1 MDKLIQAIILK
12 ALQDNPK
19 GLTTRQTHKVVKRKL
34 KLILQYKKLEEKMKK
49 TLDKILDQMY
59 NSIRKKERVRVK
71 KMNNVKRKQARAR
84 AEQMDK
90 LKKDLREGKITKAQL
105 KNKKKRK

>member
-1 MDKLIQAIILK
+1 
-12 ALQDNPK
+12 
-19 GLTTRQTHKVVKRKL
+19 
-34 KLILQYKKLEEKMKK
+34 
-49 TLDKILDQMY
+49 MY

-71 KMNNVKRKQARAR
+71 KMNNVKRKQVRAK
-84 AEQMDK
+84 AEAMDK

>member
-1 MDKLIQAIILK
+1 
-12 ALQDNPK
+12 
-19 GLTTRQTHKVVKRKL
+19 
-34 KLILQYKKLEEKMKK
+34 
-49 TLDKILDQMY
+49 
-59 NSIRKKERVRVK
+59 
-71 KMNNVKRKQARAR
+71 MNNVKRKPARAR

>member
-1 MDKLIQAIILK
+1 
-12 ALQDNPK
+12 
-19 GLTTRQTHKVVKRKL
+19 
-34 KLILQYKKLEEKMKK
+34 MKK

-84 AEQMDK
+84 RAFMN
-90 LKKDLREGKITKAQL
+90 GVV
-105 KNKKKRK
+105 